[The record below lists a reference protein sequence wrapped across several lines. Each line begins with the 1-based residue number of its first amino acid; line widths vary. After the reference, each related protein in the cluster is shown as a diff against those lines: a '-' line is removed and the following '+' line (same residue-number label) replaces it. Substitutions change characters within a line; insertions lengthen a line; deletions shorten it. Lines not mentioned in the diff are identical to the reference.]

1 MLDCTNCNI
10 KNENNDLE
18 MFEACLRIEEEIR
31 LIGEVKEL
39 IERELIAL
47 ETRILENIKC

>member
-1 MLDCTNCNI
+1 MLDCTNCKI

-31 LIGEVKEL
+31 LIGEVKDL